1 MTVVTTKPTHLPPQ
15 ALPIERAV
23 LGAAML
29 ESPATAIVLSTL
41 HAQAFYQPGHQL
53 VFEAMRELLAIG
65 SAVDSLTVVQ
75 HLRGKATLER
85 AGGIGYVAGLTNQI
99 SGGAHVEAHCR
110 ILLEFH
116 ARRTVIAA
124 GSLLQT
130 HGYDEGRDALELL
143 AEAQQQLTG
152 LHTVLDQRPAQTVA
166 DHFDTVFEKLE
177 QDVLQP
183 GLTGVP
189 TGLIQ
194 LNDAT
199 GGWQPGDLIILAAR
213 PAMGK
218 TAVML
223 HAAREAGLDH
233 DKHVAIFSLEMPAS
247 QLVQRLISSEVEGYS
262 NADLRRGNIAGGV
275 DEVASI
281 REKAARLKVLGHRLH
296 IDDTPGVSIQQLR
309 AKCHRLHGQ
318 HPLGLVLVDYIQ
330 LMRGEQKGRGN
341 REQEISSISRGL
353 KELAKEL
360 NVPVIA
366 LSQLSRDVEKRG
378 GQKRPQLSDLRESGA
393 IEQDADIITFLWRG
407 EYYKID
413 EYEDGSPTAGTLLM
427 DVAKNRNGSVGEI
440 IVGCN
445 LKRGL
450 VYDLGTEPGTSAE
463 LHEADEYRPRQITAS
478 STFDKQDL
486 PF

>member
-1 MTVVTTKPTHLPPQ
+1 
-15 ALPIERAV
+15 
-23 LGAAML
+23 
-29 ESPATAIVLSTL
+29 VLSL
-41 HAQAFYQPGHQL
+41 LSSDAFYQPGHQL
-53 VFEAMRELLAIG
+53 VFLAMQEVLASG
-65 SAVDSLTVVQ
+65 LAVDMLTVTSY
-75 HLRGKATLER
+75 LKGKGTLER
-85 AGGIGYVAGLTNQI
+85 AGGLGYVAGLTNQI
-99 SGGAHVEAHCR
+99 NSGAHIEAHCR

-116 ARRTVIAA
+116 ARRTVITA
-124 GSLLQT
+124 GTLLQT
-130 HGYDEGRDALELL
+130 HGYDEGRDPLEVL
-143 AEAQQQLTG
+143 AEAQQQLMG

-166 DHFDTVFEKLE
+166 DHFDAVFAKLE
-177 QDVLQP
+177 QDVLKP
-183 GLTGVP
+183 GMTGVP
-189 TGLIQ
+189 TGLME
-194 LNDAT
+194 LNDST

-233 DKHVAIFSLEMPAS
+233 DKHVAIFSLEMPAA
-247 QLVQRLISSEVEGYS
+247 QLVQRLVSSEVEGYS
-262 NADLRRGNIAGGV
+262 NSDLRRGNIRGGV
-275 DEVASI
+275 DEVANI
-281 REKAARLKVLGHRLH
+281 RQKAARLKALGHRLH
-296 IDDTPGVSIQQLR
+296 VDDTPGVSIQQLR
-309 AKCHRLHGQ
+309 AKCHRLHAE
-318 HPLGLVLVDYIQ
+318 HPLGMVLVDYIQ
-330 LMRGEQKGRGN
+330 LMRGDGKGRGN

-360 NVPVIA
+360 TVPVIA

-393 IEQDADIITFLWRG
+393 IEQDADIILFLWRG

-427 DVAKNRNGSVGEI
+427 DIAKNRNGSVGEI

-450 VYDLGTEPGTSAE
+450 LYDLGTEPGTSAE
-463 LHEADEYRPRQITAS
+463 ELHAAEDFQPRRIMAS
-478 STFDKQDL
+478 VTSQFDKDKEDL